1 MWQNEPSSNE
11 PARAPDSWTEIR
23 RRLDQQMVGAYCAML
38 FDRHPVPQALQD
50 YGIDPDDLEAV
61 IRRGVLVYG
70 HDFEQVMNRLVPD
83 LRDAG

>member
-1 MWQNEPSSNE
+1 MTDT
-11 PARAPDSWTEIR
+11 ARYR
-23 RRLDQQMVGAYCAML
+23 RILLKLSGE
-38 FDRHPVPQALQD
+38 ALLGEQD

-70 HDFEQVMNRLVPD
+70 HDFEQVMNRLVPN